1 MAYTDCMRIKLHP
14 IGTVRNERVRADRF
28 DAAEAVSHIVV
39 APRYARALEGI
50 EAFSHLVI
58 IFWLDKVRHRERSV
72 MKVHPRK
79 DSLLPLTG
87 VFATRSPARPNP
99 LGLTTV
105 KLLKREGNVLTVKAL
120 DAIDRTPVL
129 DIKPFIPDYIAA
141 SDITLPKWL
150 KDRHARL
157 T

>member
-1 MAYTDCMRIKLHP
+1 MHH
-14 IGTVRNERVRADRF
+14 IGMVKNERVRADRF
-28 DAAEAVSHIVV
+28 DAAEAMSRIVV
-39 APRYARALEGI
+39 APRYARALDGI
-50 EAFSHLVI
+50 EAFSHLAI
-58 IFWLDKVRHRERSV
+58 IFWLDRVRHSERSV

-105 KLLKREGNVLTVKAL
+105 RLLKREGNVLTVKAL
-120 DAIDRTPVL
+120 DAIDGTPVL
-129 DIKPFIPDYIAA
+129 DIKPFVPDDIAA
-141 SDITLPKWL
+141 SDITLPEWL
-150 KDRHARL
+150 KDRHPRL